1 MIEQGLESGLRSFDF
16 TYDFAKHGGAIS
28 AITVGPALIP
38 PQTIIIQCTIRVVT
52 ACLGTNGTMQLMLVG
67 TDDVITATNVSALTL
82 DALIVGVPV
91 AQTAATWIL
100 TTAATSLT
108 FTIATTAFTAGKVN
122 VNFIGH
128 RSITA

>member
-1 MIEQGLESGLRSFDF
+1 MIEQGLEGAMRSFDF

-38 PQTIIIQCTIRVVT
+38 PQTIIIQCAIRVVT

-67 TDDVITATNVSALTL
+67 ADDLITATNVSALTL

-91 AQTAATWIL
+91 PQTAATWVL
-100 TTAATSLT
+100 TTAHTSLT

-122 VNFIGH
+122 VNLLGY
-128 RSITA
+128 RSITS